1 MPLKTKLWISY
12 IIMIIIPLLLAVLS
26 ARMILINYEKDHQ
39 LQIIEMALEEKMQGN
54 IDFINELDNTLA
66 NKPDNFKDSF
76 FLSQINERI
85 SSLNM
90 GVVIQYNGE
99 VIYNALPG
107 NAEKL
112 KPYLVKLFQQDIT
125 NRWVSA
131 ISKDYIVKCRA
142 FSFSDGTT
150 GYIHLFMSRIAPW
163 DTPPSDHASYVKW
176 VFLIFII
183 CIFMTNSFL
192 TWRLSKSLI
201 EPLAS
206 VKNAAKEI
214 QRGNLDYQISYPG
227 KNEIGELY
235 QAFEEMRTKLKQ
247 SQALNAEYE
256 NSRKELIS
264 NISHDLKTPITA
276 IKGYSQGL
284 IEGVANNPAKIEK
297 YLRTIFTN
305 VIEMERL
312 TNDLAL
318 FPKLDIKQIPFS
330 FECVDINRYLND
342 VIEELHFDLNENN
355 IALNFESYYESDDL
369 IMADRQRL
377 IRVIHNIMENA
388 KKHLNKQEKEI
399 KINLKEENNEAL
411 IEIGDNGCGIPA
423 DKLPFIFDR
432 FYRVDWARNRTIG
445 GSGIGLSIAKE
456 IIEAHQGRIWGEST
470 EGLGVSI
477 FFTLKKAAYFKKD

>member
-1 MPLKTKLWISY
+1 MSLKSKLWVSY

-39 LQIIEMALEEKMQGN
+39 LQIIEITLEEKMQEN
-54 IDFINELDNTLA
+54 MDFMNELNNTLA

-76 FLSQINERI
+76 FLSQLNERI

-90 GVVIQYNGE
+90 GVLIQYNE
-99 VIYNALPG
+99 TFMYNSVPV

-112 KPYLVKLFQQDIT
+112 KPYLVKFLQQDVAS
-125 NRWVSA
+125 RWVSA
-131 ISKDYIVKCRA
+131 ISKDYLVKCRA

-150 GYIHLFMSRIAPW
+150 GRVYLFMSRTAPW
-163 DTPPSDHASYVKW
+163 DTPPADHTGYVKW

-192 TWRLSKSLI
+192 TYRLSKSLI
-201 EPLAS
+201 EPLDS
-206 VKNAAKEI
+206 VKKAAKEI
-214 QRGNLDYQISYPG
+214 QYGNLDYPISYPV

-235 QAFEEMRTKLKQ
+235 QAFEEMRIKLKQ
-247 SQALNAEYE
+247 SQALNAQYE

-276 IKGYSQGL
+276 IKGYAQGI
-284 IEGVANNPAKIEK
+284 IEGVANNPAKTEK

-305 VIEMERL
+305 AVEMERL
-312 TNDLAL
+312 TNDLVL
-318 FPKLDIKQIPFS
+318 FSKLDIKQIPFS
-330 FECVDINRYLND
+330 FECVDINRYLED
-342 VIEELHFDLNENN
+342 AREELHFDLNENN
-355 IALNFESYYESDDL
+355 IALNFESYYESDDF

-399 KINLKEENNEAL
+399 KIILKEEKNEAL
-411 IEIGDNGCGIPA
+411 IEIRDNGCGIPA
-423 DKLPFIFDR
+423 DRLPLIFDR
-432 FYRVDWARNRTIG
+432 FYRVDCARNRTTG

-470 EGLGVSI
+470 EGLGTSI